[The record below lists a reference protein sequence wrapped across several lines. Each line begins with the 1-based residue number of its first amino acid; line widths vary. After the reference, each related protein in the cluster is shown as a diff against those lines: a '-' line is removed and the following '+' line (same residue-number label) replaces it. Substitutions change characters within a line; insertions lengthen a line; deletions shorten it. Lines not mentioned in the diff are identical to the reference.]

1 MAVASPGTHARPER
15 PAGPVPAPTRPPAR
29 RDPEWWVR
37 PLTRAALVV
46 WLVVPPVVYFH
57 IYQPWSAHVVWSVII
72 AGLPLFIILV
82 GYHRWRRICPLAFF
96 SRIPV
101 LLRRPGTRR
110 ASPWM
115 EEHYYYVMFAFLAVG
130 LWLRLTVINGVGE
143 ATAVF
148 FVLISVAALI
158 VGALFTGKTWCNY
171 ICPVSL
177 IEKIN
182 TEPHGLRETS
192 NSACVKCTACK
203 KSCPDI
209 NEENGYWK
217 EIDLRSKRFA
227 YYAFPGLTLSFF
239 LYFYLQAG
247 TWDYYFLG
255 GWADQP
261 ALLYRAFRPDG
272 HPMSFGFFFF
282 PEDPRWVAAA
292 LTLAAGAFGSYA
304 LLSMAEPLVGRWLRR
319 HQPEADA
326 GQVRHLM
333 FTVAAFAS
341 FITFYAFAG
350 QPLLRLVPWLGTVGG
365 IGAAV
370 VGTLFLAR
378 RYGRTQKA
386 FAEQTVALNIIKR
399 WEWPD
404 MRPPQD
410 LHEAFLIH
418 TARSAERKTG
428 YAQVLEAY
436 KDAVREALADGLATR
451 EEVYRLEALRNQLQI
466 KNADHE
472 KIMASLAEE
481 ERLVL
486 TDPSKQ
492 PSAEKRLQLETY
504 KRALEQHLKLVM
516 AADGTVDDRFL
527 RQLRQEYNVTEEE
540 HAAQLDALLGGAQ
553 GMAAQITD
561 DLRVIT
567 RAAESI
573 RALRAEPSPPHGL
586 LADIL
591 QRKRMQAADRLI
603 RILGLDPAED
613 PGRLV
618 HQSLCGD
625 GQGISEA
632 LVEDLRAK
640 VPRSVG
646 EQLLNVLRE
655 APGQGH
661 GSLTLKEGLRSYT
674 ESADPYVRAASLYAL
689 AERGDLDPDILHRL
703 SGDEHEL
710 VRETLQ
716 GLTERLESRPGDGRP
731 KLTKIEKMIA
741 LRGVDIFSSLEPES
755 LAELARAGVETHFA
769 PGDLLMQA
777 GEYGDEAFIVLAGDV
792 IVLHKTGQHEEVV
805 IDQRVGGEIIGEMAV
820 LDPAPRVATLRAGA
834 NEVRVLRLD
843 GPSFR
848 EALKADPGVAAG
860 VIRALAQRVRRLMGL
875 GQFPQQRF

>member
-1 MAVASPGTHARPER
+1 MAVASPGTHAPH
-15 PAGPVPAPTRPPAR
+15 AGPVPAPTRPPAR

-46 WLVVPPVVYFH
+46 WLVIPPVVYFY
-57 IYQPWSAHVVWSVII
+57 IYRPWSAHAVWSVII

-115 EEHYYYVMFAFLAVG
+115 DEHYYYVMFAFLAVG

-292 LTLAAGAFGSYA
+292 LTLAAGAFASYA

-333 FTVAAFAS
+333 FTIAAFAA

-350 QPLLRLVPWLGTVGG
+350 QPLLRLVPWLGTLGG

-386 FAEQTVALNIIKR
+386 FAEQTVALNVIKR

-404 MRPPQD
+404 MRPPKD

-428 YAQVLEAY
+428 YAQVLDVYQE
-436 KDAVREALADGLATR
+436 AVREALADGLATR

-504 KRALEQHLKLVM
+504 KRALEQHLKLVL
-516 AADGTVDDRFL
+516 AADSKADDRFL
-527 RQLRQEYNVTEEE
+527 TQLRKEYNVTEEE
-540 HAAQLDALLGGAQ
+540 HTAALDALLGGTQ
-553 GMAAQITD
+553 GMAAQLSA
-561 DLRVIT
+561 DLRVVA
-567 RAAESI
+567 RAVEAI
-573 RALRAEPSPPHGL
+573 RALKAEPSPPHEL

-591 QRKRMQAADRLI
+591 QRKRIQVADRLVH
-603 RILGLDPAED
+603 ILGLDPE
-613 PGRLV
+613 
-618 HQSLCGD
+618 
-625 GQGISEA
+625 SEA
-632 LVEDLRAK
+632 GQAMHRMLCQEGEGFSDALFDELRAK
-640 VPRSVG
+640 VPRSVS
-646 EQLLNVLRE
+646 EELLAVFKEDPAR
-655 APGQGH
+655 ADGPIP
-661 GSLTLKEGLRSYT
+661 LTEGLRMYT
-674 ESADPYVRAASLYAL
+674 ESADPYVRAAALYAL
-689 AERGDLDPDILHRL
+689 AERGELDLAILHRL
-703 SGDEHEL
+703 TEDEHEL

-716 GLTERLESRPGDGRP
+716 GLTERLKSRGSDGAP
-731 KLTKIEKMIA
+731 KLTRIEKMIA
-741 LRGVDIFSSLEPES
+741 LRAVPIFSSLEPVS
-755 LAELARAGVETHFA
+755 LAELARAGIEGYYA
-769 PGDLLMQA
+769 PGDVLVRE
-777 GEYGDEAFIVLAGDV
+777 GEQGDV
-792 IVLHKTGQHEEVV
+792 VFIIVTGDVTVLHKADGGDDVV
-805 IDQRVGGEIIGEMAV
+805 IDQPSVGDVIGEMAV
-820 LDPAPRVATLRAGA
+820 LDPAPRSATLRAGA
-834 NEVRVLRLD
+834 GGVRVLRLD
-843 GPSFR
+843 GTSFR
-848 EALKADPGVAAG
+848 DALKADPGVASG
-860 VIRALAQRVRRLMGL
+860 VIRALAQRVRHLVSMATPRSST
-875 GQFPQQRF
+875 